1 LGIAYFF
8 FADAFLA
15 GAFFADAF
23 FAGLLTRLG
32 ACFSHND
39 LDIVF
44 LSER

>member
-8 FADAFLA
+8 LAGAFLA
-15 GAFFADAF
+15 GAFLAVSFL
-23 FAGLLTRLG
+23 GLFTRLG

-39 LDIVF
+39 FDIVF